1 MYLTKDECNE
11 MLKRFV
17 QESIGLLNEYN
28 ELSKVYNLNDFN
40 PNEIKMETIKITLE
54 KLSKVIDSL
63 QIYMAIAFQTK
74 S

>member
-11 MLKRFV
+11 MLKKFIK
-17 QESIGLLNEYN
+17 EATGLLIEYD

-40 PNEIKMETIKITLE
+40 PNEKKMETIKITLE

-63 QIYMAIAFQTK
+63 QIYMAIAFLN
-74 S
+74 